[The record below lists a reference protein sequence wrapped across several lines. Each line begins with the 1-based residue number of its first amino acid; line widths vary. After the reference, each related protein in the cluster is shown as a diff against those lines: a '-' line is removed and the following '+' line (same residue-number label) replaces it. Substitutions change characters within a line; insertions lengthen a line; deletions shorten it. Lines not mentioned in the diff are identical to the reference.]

1 MSNPTSLCFFYEL
14 SNSSFM
20 EVNEDKTPYMQNNLQ
35 GEETSLGKRKICK
48 LFYNK
53 THKTICLGVS
63 SLSDWFGSVF
73 QSQRFDM
80 LTASVVETE
89 DEREVK
95 RIAFSSQEP
104 LEEEEEDIDM
114 IEEDPEREDHIDN
127 NEITMEDNV
136 LEEEYVVDFYG
147 FFWNIVVDFNVFFS
161 SFRNLSSLGIC
172 VDFFL

>member
-35 GEETSLGKRKICK
+35 GEETSLGKRKI
-48 LFYNK
+48 
-53 THKTICLGVS
+53 S
-63 SLSDWFGSVF
+63 
-73 QSQRFDM
+73 
-80 LTASVVETE
+80 SVVETE

-114 IEEDPEREDHIDN
+114 IGEDPEREDHIDN

-147 FFWNIVVDFNVFFS
+147 FF
-161 SFRNLSSLGIC
+161 
-172 VDFFL
+172 

>member
-20 EVNEDKTPYMQNNLQ
+20 EVNEDKTPSMQTNLQ
-35 GEETSLGKRKICK
+35 GEETSLGKRKI
-48 LFYNK
+48 
-53 THKTICLGVS
+53 S
-63 SLSDWFGSVF
+63 SI
-73 QSQRFDM
+73 
-80 LTASVVETE
+80 VETE
-89 DEREVK
+89 DKREEK

-104 LEEEEEDIDM
+104 LEEEEDIDM

-147 FFWNIVVDFNVFFS
+147 FF
-161 SFRNLSSLGIC
+161 
-172 VDFFL
+172 

>member
-1 MSNPTSLCFFYEL
+1 
-14 SNSSFM
+14 
-20 EVNEDKTPYMQNNLQ
+20 
-35 GEETSLGKRKICK
+35 
-48 LFYNK
+48 
-53 THKTICLGVS
+53 
-63 SLSDWFGSVF
+63 
-73 QSQRFDM
+73 M

-104 LEEEEEDIDM
+104 LEEEEDIDM

-147 FFWNIVVDFNVFFS
+147 FF
-161 SFRNLSSLGIC
+161 
-172 VDFFL
+172 